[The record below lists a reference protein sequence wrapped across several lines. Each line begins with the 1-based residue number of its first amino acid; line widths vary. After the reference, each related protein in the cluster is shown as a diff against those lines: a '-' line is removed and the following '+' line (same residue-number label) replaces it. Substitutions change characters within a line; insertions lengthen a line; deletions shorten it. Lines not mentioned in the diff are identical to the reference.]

1 MWILGL
7 ISLTLLILLMLS
19 HEKSMRSKKHRLG
32 KQHLLS
38 YIVLL
43 PVDTARG
50 LYENAELVIWRD

>member
-19 HEKSMRSKKHRLG
+19 HEKSVKSKKHRLG

-38 YIVLL
+38 YILLL
-43 PVDTARG
+43 PVDTAHG
-50 LYENAELVIWRD
+50 LYINAERVIWRD